1 MLYGL
6 KRHHPIHLSGIVKE
20 DNLAVSTKMP
30 VVAFVLVTPMR
41 TTSGEHID
49 VDFAAGHLVSVNLIF
64 GLPYLQSMGAIVNL
78 NDSAVMMSKVGHTQF
93 PIKYHVL
100 QYSIPPIAS
109 SKWQHARGTPYQ
121 GICAD
126 LNRTKAQVES
136 VSTATIPGATTE
148 GSSGVRPTKVLK
160 IDIQD
165 AFLKFPMGL
174 PPGPSD
180 HLVAMDTFQQ
190 EHSIWSSAFH

>member
-1 MLYGL
+1 
-6 KRHHPIHLSGIVKE
+6 
-20 DNLAVSTKMP
+20 
-30 VVAFVLVTPMR
+30 MR
-41 TTSGEHID
+41 TNSREHID
-49 VDFAAGHLVSVNLIF
+49 VAFAAGHLVSVNLIF
-64 GLPYLQSMGAIVNL
+64 GLPYLQSTSAIMNP
-78 NDSAVMMSKVGHTQF
+78 NDSAVMVFKVDHTQF

-100 QYSIPPIAS
+100 QYSIPPISS

-136 VSTATIPGATTE
+136 E

-165 AFLKFPMGL
+165 AFLKLPMGL

-180 HLVAMDTFQQ
+180 HVVAMDTFQQ